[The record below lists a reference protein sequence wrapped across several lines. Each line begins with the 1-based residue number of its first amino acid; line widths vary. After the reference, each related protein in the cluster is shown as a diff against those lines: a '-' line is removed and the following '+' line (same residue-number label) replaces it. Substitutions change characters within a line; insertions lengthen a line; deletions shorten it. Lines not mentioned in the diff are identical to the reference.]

1 MASTITSTWPSEEL
15 EPPYTG
21 RVRCG
26 AIHSPRLKRLLTEIR
41 TERRYGL
48 MHAVIE
54 ARDTR
59 PVTEL
64 LPLFG
69 LSSQTQALLRVSETL
84 ALQIARSILHK
95 DIAYHTEIMPL
106 PRADEL
112 ARKFLASFR
121 GPPVDY
127 FSNGSFTHHDDG
139 SVTLSSWSPL
149 TEATFDTGIIVLDAG
164 HVGCLWVEDED

>member
-1 MASTITSTWPSEEL
+1 
-15 EPPYTG
+15 
-21 RVRCG
+21 
-26 AIHSPRLKRLLTEIR
+26 LLTEIR

-48 MHAVIE
+48 VHAVIE
-54 ARDTR
+54 ARDQR

-69 LSSQTQALLRVSETL
+69 LSQKHALLRVSEAL
-84 ALQIARSILHK
+84 ALQIARSLLHK

-106 PRADEL
+106 RRADEL
-112 ARKFLASFR
+112 ARKFLASFQS
-121 GPPVDY
+121 PPVDC

-139 SVTLSSWSPL
+139 SVTLSSWNPL
-149 TEATFDTGIIVLDAG
+149 TKGTFDTGIIVVDAG

>member
-1 MASTITSTWPSEEL
+1 M
-15 EPPYTG
+15 
-21 RVRCG
+21 
-26 AIHSPRLKRLLTEIR
+26 LTQIR
-41 TERRYGL
+41 TERGSGKV
-48 MHAVIE
+48 HAVIE
-54 ARDTR
+54 ARDHR

-69 LSSQTQALLRVSETL
+69 LSSQQPALLRVSESL

-106 PRADEL
+106 ARAGEL
-112 ARKFLASFR
+112 ARKFLASFQS
-121 GPPVDY
+121 PPVDC

-139 SVTLSSWSPL
+139 SVTLSSWNPL
-149 TEATFDTGIIVLDAG
+149 TKATFDTGIIVVDAG